1 MSKISI
7 ATPAIAKQR
16 STVSSRL
23 FSKPGTAK
31 DIRCSAMPLVGNQ
44 PEHALN
50 LAQENPWPLGYL
62 SL

>member
-1 MSKISI
+1 MSNISI
-7 ATPAIAKQR
+7 ATPVIAQR

-31 DIRCSAMPLVGNQ
+31 DIRRSAMPLAGNQ
-44 PEHALN
+44 SEHALN